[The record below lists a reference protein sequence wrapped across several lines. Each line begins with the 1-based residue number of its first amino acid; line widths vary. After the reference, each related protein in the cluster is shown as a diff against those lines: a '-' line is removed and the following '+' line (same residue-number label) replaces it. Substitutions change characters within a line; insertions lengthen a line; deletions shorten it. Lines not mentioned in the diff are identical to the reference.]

1 MHVKCKIIV
10 DSCCDMTPQLKERL
24 DVESIPLTM
33 SLGENEFTDNDA
45 LDLDRF
51 MAEMEACT
59 EKVGSASP
67 SPFLY
72 QEAMESARDSFVVTL
87 SSRLSGSYASAVA
100 GKTLAEENG
109 KADTYIF
116 DSKSASAGEVLIAVK
131 IRELLLK
138 GTPRQHIIQ
147 AIDHFIEN
155 MKTYFVLERYDNLQK
170 NGRLNR
176 IAGKL
181 ISVLNIKLVMGSD
194 GSGNI
199 ALFAKLRG
207 INQMIEKLLSLIE
220 GSGRKTDG
228 ENLVISHCNNPG
240 VAKLLEAA
248 IKQKY
253 HFKEIFVVPTGGI
266 SSLYADDGGIV
277 MAF

>member
-1 MHVKCKIIV
+1 MTCKIIV

-24 DVESIPLTM
+24 DVTSVPLTM
-33 SLGENEFTDNDA
+33 RLGRNEFTDDA
-45 LDLDRF
+45 SLDLDCF
-51 MAEMEACT
+51 MAEMKAST
-59 EKVGSASP
+59 EKVSSASP
-67 SPFLY
+67 PPLLY
-72 QEAMESARDSFVVTL
+72 QEAMESAGDSFVVTL

-100 GKTLAEENG
+100 GKTLAEETG

-131 IRELLLK
+131 IRDLLQK
-138 GTPRQHIIQ
+138 GMPKPHVIETINR
-147 AIDHFIEN
+147 FIED

-181 ISVLNIKLVMGSD
+181 ISVLNIKLMMGSD
-194 GSGNI
+194 GNGNI
-199 ALFAKLRG
+199 ALYAKLKG
-207 INQMIEKLLSLIE
+207 INQMVEKFLSLIE
-220 GSGRKTDG
+220 NSGKKTDG

-240 VAKLLEAA
+240 LAERLKAA
-248 IKQKY
+248 IEQRY
-253 HFKEIFVVPTGGI
+253 HFKEIFIVPTGGI

-277 MAF
+277 LAF